1 VRVVGEEAEE
11 LKFELLERLE
21 DAYRLPVSAQVLFFA
36 IAEILLFSVLYYF
49 REQIQVLEATI
60 IFLLGTALIYPITI
74 KVRNFYTE
82 LLAAFIYGSFMAGF
96 TYYLIYTLVEKP
108 DIKNPSLWMLLVFVL
123 VFGTELFHHIHEK
136 ARTLRTRPIILAD
149 IILTAIFCFSI
160 FMLLWTWEVS
170 TIWSIIIAIFSGMI
184 YAYAILPE
192 KPY

>member
-1 VRVVGEEAEE
+1 MGEEAEE

-170 TIWSIIIAIFSGMI
+170 TVWSIIIAIFSGMI

>member
-1 VRVVGEEAEE
+1 MGEEAEE

-21 DAYRLPVSAQVLFFA
+21 DAYRLPISAQILFFA
-36 IAEILLFSVLYYF
+36 VAEIVLFSVLYYF
-49 REQIQVLEATI
+49 REQIQILEATI

-82 LLAAFIYGSFMAGF
+82 LLASFIYGSFMAGF